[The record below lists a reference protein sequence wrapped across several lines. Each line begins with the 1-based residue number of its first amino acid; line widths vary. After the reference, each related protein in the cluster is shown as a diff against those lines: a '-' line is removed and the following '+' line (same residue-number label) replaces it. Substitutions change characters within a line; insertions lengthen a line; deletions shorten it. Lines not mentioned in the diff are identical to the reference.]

1 MEISQGKIWCYATG
15 QFGWAMLSGL
25 ISNWL
30 VYYYQPTQELIGQ
43 GHKLFIPQGLV
54 IFKIATVVGAITAIS
69 RIFDAIMDPLVADM
83 SDKLKN
89 KAGRRIP
96 FLKRSSLPL
105 VLSTIAVFLS
115 PVDGISSVN
124 AFFLLFALLC
134 YYLAI
139 TCYCTPFNALI
150 PELGHTDKQRLDIS
164 TAINLTFILGTATA
178 YSTPVIWAL
187 IEKTG
192 IERIPS
198 MRITFTLLSLIAFFC
213 LLVPVF
219 TIREK
224 DYVEKT
230 KRDPSS
236 LSSLAATYKN
246 KDFRLFVFS
255 DIAYWIAITMFQ
267 TGLSFFITSLL
278 HLDESMTTVFFVF
291 MTVLSLLFYIP
302 INRVAG
308 KIGKKKLIIAGFVIF
323 LAAYL
328 FTSLLGLLGLSA
340 TAQGFLLSFI
350 ASGAMAI
357 FGILPQAVV
366 ADTAK
371 ADSKK
376 TGINREGMFFASRT
390 FAFKLGQSLA
400 MLLFTSISTAFGYRA
415 VAMVSSLFCL
425 LGMILFLFYDEKK
438 IIFEIGE
445 EK

>member
-1 MEISQGKIWCYATG
+1 
-15 QFGWAMLSGL
+15 MLSGL

-69 RIFDAIMDPLVADM
+69 RIFDAITDPLVADM

-192 IERIPS
+192 IQRIFS
-198 MRITFTLLSLIAFFC
+198 MCITFTLLSLIAFFC

-230 KRDPSS
+230 KSDPSS

-366 ADTAK
+366 ADIAK

-425 LGMILFLFYDEKK
+425 LGMILFLFYDEKRSFLK
-438 IIFEIGE
+438 SGRKNEFFKLHGR
-445 EK
+445 KHNPLYHG